1 MTDPSVYARLDG
13 LQAALSRPTPSPLEG
28 QEAIEV
34 EDAQETPEDATPL
47 TLW

>member
-13 LQAALSRPTPSPLEG
+13 LQAALSRPTPPPLEG
-28 QEAIEV
+28 QEAIDLDE
-34 EDAQETPEDATPL
+34 PEEPPDGPTQP